1 VIALDKKIVNLK
13 SNDFDDKK
21 PKPLDFN
28 GGGENKKLSFLNQI
42 SGISQEE
49 EKERN
54 DGIDSAVGLLGSSPV
69 NAAPVKAQKSNNSS
83 KQAKEMEA
91 EMQKNIF
98 GSSKTMKIVN
108 FDPSNDLMKPAGE
121 S

>member
-1 VIALDKKIVNLK
+1 VIALDKKILNLK
-13 SNDFDDKK
+13 SNDVDDKK

-42 SGISQEE
+42 SGITQEE

-54 DGIDSAVGLLGSSPV
+54 DGLDSAVGLLGSSPV
-69 NAAPVKAQKSNNSS
+69 NAAPVKSQKSNNSS

-98 GSSKTMKIVN
+98 GTSKTQKIVN
-108 FDPSNDLMKPAGE
+108 FEPSIELTKPAGD